1 MRILIV
7 SQYFWPET
15 FRINDMALGLK
26 ERGHEVAVLTSIP
39 NYPEG
44 KFFQGYSFFG
54 TSKEIWNGI
63 TIHRCKQVPRGS
75 NNSML
80 LSLNYLS
87 FVIFATWKVL
97 WLPKKFDRILVYQV
111 SPIFQ
116 IIPALFAAWRF
127 DKPLFVNVQDLW
139 PETLAST
146 RQGKNPLLLKGVS
159 AISDYLYRKADFL
172 LLPFKSSQL
181 ILEQRGVQPQQMAYL
196 PNSIDDFYLPVS
208 ADPLYEYLF
217 TGDTHILLTGNL
229 GEAQGIDLIVEAAY
243 RLKEKYPRLRWILVG
258 EGRSRKELEQ
268 LVKDRGMEE
277 VVLFP
282 GRFPASVMPAL
293 IARADASLLTLKKE
307 PIFAITVPN
316 RLQSYMACGK
326 PILASIDGEAA
337 GIISAA
343 KCGLVS
349 PAGDLSEFISIVE
362 NFMET
367 SSLERVTWGDNARA
381 YFLKHFERN
390 KILDQLDEL
399 LLMK

>member
-7 SQYFWPET
+7 TQYFWPEI

-54 TSKEIWNGI
+54 RSKEIWNGI
-63 TIHRCKQVPRGS
+63 TIYRSCQFPRGN
-75 NNSML
+75 NNSIL
-80 LSLNYLS
+80 LSLNYFS

-172 LLPFKSSQL
+172 LLPFKSSQP
-181 ILEQRGVQPQQMAYL
+181 ILEQRGVQTQQMAYL

-337 GIISAA
+337 SIISAA

-362 NFMET
+362 KFMET
-367 SSLERVTWGDNARA
+367 TSEVRVTWGDNARA

>member
-127 DKPLFVNVQDLW
+127 EKPLFVNVQDLW
-139 PETLAST
+139 PETFAST
-146 RQGKNPLLLKGVS
+146 RLGKNPILLKGVS
-159 AISDYLYRKADFL
+159 AISDYLYRKTDFL
-172 LLPFKSSQL
+172 LLPFKSSQP
-181 ILEQRGVQPQQMAYL
+181 ILEQRGVAAHKMGYL
-196 PNSIDDFYLPVS
+196 PNSIDPFYLPVTPDS
-208 ADPLYEYLF
+208 QYEYLF
-217 TGDTHILLTGNL
+217 TGETHFLLTGNL
-229 GEAQGIDLIVEAAY
+229 GEAQGIDLIIEAAHC
-243 RLKEKYPRLRWILVG
+243 LKEKYPRLRWILVG

-268 LVKDRGMEE
+268 LVKDKG
-277 VVLFP
+277 LTQIISFP

-343 KCGLVS
+343 KCGLVA
-349 PAGDLSEFISIVE
+349 PAGDLCEFISIVE
-362 NFMET
+362 KFMET
-367 SSLERVTWGDNARA
+367 SSEERVIWGDNARA
-381 YFLKHFERN
+381 YFLKNFERN